1 MLRTDDYLIYRARSY
16 CHHCGLQHLALGLL
30 WQHDA
35 TFCHRL
41 SGKTLHQH
49 SVKQGEEFSEGL
61 RVTKGNKKMM
71 LISNT
76 LPFQHL
82 QHFPHLLKEANN
94 ITISEA
100 LGVLRACVSQ
110 DLFMTTHP
118 LFYKKVLHTRKT
130 ISDKIKCMI

>member
-1 MLRTDDYLIYRARSY
+1 
-16 CHHCGLQHLALGLL
+16 
-30 WQHDA
+30 
-35 TFCHRL
+35 
-41 SGKTLHQH
+41 
-49 SVKQGEEFSEGL
+49 
-61 RVTKGNKKMM
+61 MM

-110 DLFMTTHP
+110 DLFMTTHTHC
-118 LFYKKVLHTRKT
+118 FINKVLHSRKK
-130 ISDKIKCMI
+130 ISDMIKCMI

>member
-1 MLRTDDYLIYRARSY
+1 
-16 CHHCGLQHLALGLL
+16 
-30 WQHDA
+30 
-35 TFCHRL
+35 
-41 SGKTLHQH
+41 
-49 SVKQGEEFSEGL
+49 
-61 RVTKGNKKMM
+61 MM

-110 DLFMTTHP
+110 DLFMTTPP
-118 LFYKKVLHTRKT
+118 LFYKKFCIPERKLV
-130 ISDKIKCMI
+130 IR